1 MNFRNRKILSLFV
14 SLALVLG
21 IVIGAPMATFADGSG
36 TTLTIVHVNDVHGH
50 VKGDD
55 SVIGHEKL
63 QTIVKDLRAQDPN
76 VLFLNAGDTV
86 HGTTLA
92 TLSGGES
99 VIRLMNIMGF
109 DAMTPGNHEFNY
121 GYDRLVELN
130 KMANF
135 PFLGA
140 NIVKEEDG
148 TSDFESYIIKEFEGF
163 KVGIFGISTEETKV
177 KSHPNNTLG
186 IKFEDPVATSEKMVK
201 ELEDKVDIIIGLL
214 HIGIDE
220 ESEITAI
227 DIAENV
233 EGIDILVDG
242 HSHSTLPE
250 GMVVGDTLIVQANE
264 WTKYVGIVEVKI
276 EEGNIVEKAAKLLDY
291 EATAEVALDPEIV
304 AELEKIE
311 AENDAVLEEVVG
323 VSKVELVGER
333 EIVRAGESNL
343 GNLIT
348 DAMLEVSGADVALTN
363 GGGIRASI
371 AEGDIT
377 LGDILTTFPFT
388 NYPVVIE
395 VTGQTIVDALN
406 FGVDAYPEA
415 AGKFPHVA
423 GMSFIIDTSGEENK
437 VIEVLVGENPI
448 DLDAKY
454 KLVTNDFMGAGGDG
468 YTMFGDATILAEYGL
483 LSEVLADYIKA
494 AGEIEPEVEGRII
507 GTVIEPEAEAEI
519 VPVPEVEPEP
529 VPVEEVEEELR
540 KYTVKPGDVLWKIGN
555 MFEKTYQEL
564 ATFNNIRNPHLIFP
578 EQVIL
583 IPN

>member
-1 MNFRNRKILSLFV
+1 MNFRNRKVLSLFL

-21 IVIGAPMATFADGSG
+21 IVIGAAPMVSFAETEG
-36 TTLTIVHVNDVHGH
+36 TSLTIVHTNDVHGH

-55 SVIGHEKL
+55 SVIGFEKL
-63 QTIVKDLRAQDPN
+63 QTIVKELKEKDPN
-76 VLFLNAGDTV
+76 VLLLNAGDTV

-99 VIRLMNIMGF
+99 IVRLMNTMGF

-130 KMANF
+130 KMAEF
-135 PFLGA
+135 PILGA
-140 NIVKEEDG
+140 NIVKEDG
-148 TSDFESYIIKEFEGF
+148 RSDLEPYIIKEFEGF

-177 KSHPNNTLG
+177 KSHPNNTIG
-186 IKFEDPVATSEKMVK
+186 IKFEDPVATAEKMVK
-201 ELEDKVDIIIGLL
+201 ELEDKVDIIVGLVHL
-214 HIGIDE
+214 GIDE
-220 ESEITAI
+220 ESEITSI
-227 DIAENV
+227 DVAKNV
-233 EGIDILVDG
+233 KGIDILVDG
-242 HSHSTLPE
+242 HSHSTLAE
-250 GMVVGDTLIVQANE
+250 GMLVGDTLIVQANE
-264 WTKYVGIVEVKI
+264 WTKNIGLVEVEIKD
-276 EEGNIVEKAAKLLDY
+276 GNIVNKTAKLIDY
-291 EATAEVALDPEIV
+291 EAAADVALDPEIA

-311 AENDAVLEEVVG
+311 VENNAILDEVVG
-323 VSKVELVGER
+323 ASKVELVGER
-333 EIVRAGESNL
+333 EVVRAGESNL

-348 DAMLEVSGADVALTN
+348 DAMLEVSGADVAITN

-371 AEGDIT
+371 AEGQVT

-423 GMSFIIDTSGEENK
+423 GMSYVIDTSGEANK
-437 VIEVLVGENPI
+437 VVDVLVGEKPI

-494 AGEIEPEVEGRII
+494 AGEIDPKVEGRI
-507 GTVIEPEAEAEI
+507 GEKEIESLPL
-519 VPVPEVEPEP
+519 VPVVEAGKEAK
-529 VPVEEVEEELR
+529 
-540 KYTVKPGDVLWKIGN
+540 KYTVKSGDVLWKIGK

-564 ATFNNIRNPHLIFP
+564 ADFNNMKNPHLIYP
-578 EQVIL
+578 GQVLL

>member
-1 MNFRNRKILSLFV
+1 MNLRKRKILSLFL

-21 IVIGAPMATFADGSG
+21 VVIGAAPMVAFAETEGSS
-36 TTLTIVHVNDVHGH
+36 LTIVHINDVHGQ

-55 SVIGHEKL
+55 TVIGHEKI
-63 QTIVKDLRAQDPN
+63 QTIVNDLKEQDPN
-76 VLFLNAGDTV
+76 VLLLNAGDTV

-92 TLSGGES
+92 TLSSGES
-99 VIRLMNIMGF
+99 VVRLMNIMGF

-130 KMANF
+130 EMAEF

-140 NIVKEEDG
+140 NIVREEEG
-148 TSDFESYIIKEFEGF
+148 TSDFEPYIIKEYEGF
-163 KVGIFGISTEETKV
+163 KVGIFGISTGETKV

-186 IKFEDPVATSEKMVK
+186 IKFEDPIATAQKMVA
-201 ELEDKVDIIIGLL
+201 ELEDKVDVIVGLFHL
-214 HIGIDE
+214 GIDE
-220 ESEITAI
+220 ESEITSI
-227 DIAENV
+227 HVAENV
-233 EGIDILVDG
+233 KGIDILVDG

-250 GMVVGDTLIVQANE
+250 GMLVGDTLIVQAHE
-264 WTKYVGIVEVKI
+264 WTKMIGIVEIKI
-276 EEGNIVEKAAKLLDY
+276 EDGKIVSKTAKLLDH

-311 AENDAVLEEVVG
+311 ADNDAVLEEVVG
-323 VSKVELVGER
+323 VSKAPLVGER
-333 EIVRAGESNL
+333 EVVRAGESNL

-348 DAMLEVSGADVALTN
+348 DAMLDVSGADVALTN

-371 AEGDIT
+371 GEGEIS

-423 GMSFIIDTSGEENK
+423 GMTFVIDTTGEANK
-437 VIEVLVGENPI
+437 VIEVRVGEDPI

-483 LSEVLADYIKA
+483 LSEVLADYIRA
-494 AGEIEPEVEGRII
+494 AGEIDPAVEGRII
-507 GTVIEPEAEAEI
+507 ETEI
-519 VPVPEVEPEP
+519 AP
-529 VPVEEVEEELR
+529 EEELR
-540 KYTVKPGDVLWKIGN
+540 SYVVKPGDWLSRIGLI
-555 MFEKTYQEL
+555 FEKTYQEL
-564 ATFNNIRNPHLIFP
+564 AKFNNIINPHLIFP
-578 EQVIL
+578 DQVIL

>member
-1 MNFRNRKILSLFV
+1 MNFRSKKVLSLFV

-21 IVIGAPMATFADGSG
+21 VVIGAAPIVAFAETEAS
-36 TTLTIVHVNDVHGH
+36 TLTIVHINDVHGH

-63 QTIVKDLRAQDPN
+63 QTIVKDLKEQDPN
-76 VLFLNAGDTV
+76 VLLLNAGDTV

-92 TLSGGES
+92 TLSSGES
-99 VIRLMNIMGF
+99 VVGLMNIMGF

-121 GYDRLVELN
+121 GYDRLVELD
-130 KMANF
+130 KMAEF

-140 NIVKEEDG
+140 NIVKEKDG
-148 TSDFESYIIKEFEGF
+148 TSDFEPYIIKEFDGF

-186 IKFEDPVATSEKMVK
+186 IRFEDPIATAEKMVA
-201 ELEDKVDIIIGLL
+201 ELEDKVDIVVGLFHL
-214 HIGIDE
+214 GIDE
-220 ESEITAI
+220 ESEITSI
-227 DIAENV
+227 DVAKKV

-250 GMVVGDTLIVQANE
+250 GMLVGDTLIVQAHE
-264 WTKYVGIVEVKI
+264 WTKMVGIVEVKI
-276 EEGNIVEKAAKLLDY
+276 EDGNIVSKTAKLLDH

-311 AENDAVLEEVVG
+311 ANNNAVLEEVVG
-323 VSKVELVGER
+323 VSKAPLVGER
-333 EIVRAGESNL
+333 EVVRAGESNL

-395 VTGQTIVDALN
+395 VSGQTIVDALN

-423 GMSFIIDTSGEENK
+423 GMSFVIDTTGEENK
-437 VIEVLVGENPI
+437 VIEVKVGEDPI

-468 YTMFGDATILAEYGL
+468 YTMFADATILAEYGL
-483 LSEVLADYIKA
+483 LSEILADYIRA
-494 AGEIEPEVEGRII
+494 AGEIDPKVEGRII
-507 GTVIEPEAEAEI
+507 ETVIE
-519 VPVPEVEPEP
+519 PVPEVEPEP
-529 VPVEEVEEELR
+529 VPVEEVEEGLT
-540 KYTVKPGDVLWKIGN
+540 KYVVKPGDWLSRIAIK
-555 MFEKTYQEL
+555 FDTTYQEL
-564 ATFNNIRNPHLIFP
+564 AKFNNIRNPHLIFP
-578 EQVIL
+578 DQVIL